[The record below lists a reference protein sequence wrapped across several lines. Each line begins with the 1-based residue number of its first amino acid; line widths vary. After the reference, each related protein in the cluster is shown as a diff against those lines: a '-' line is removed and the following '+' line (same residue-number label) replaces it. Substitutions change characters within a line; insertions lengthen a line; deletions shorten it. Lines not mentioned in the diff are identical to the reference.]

1 MEAAESF
8 LSVGYKWVTKT
19 GSLKPVLAR
28 VDPVSAPSKHTSR
41 TTHHGPLLRG
51 SGARFDGWIRLTAG
65 RAA

>member
-28 VDPVSAPSKHTSR
+28 VDPVSDFPKHTSR
-41 TTHHGPLLRG
+41 
-51 SGARFDGWIRLTAG
+51 ITALCPEA
-65 RAA
+65 RAANSLANLH